1 MDGQTAFNLAI
12 GLISFLGGWVVK
24 NLQESMKAL
33 QETDERLAGKVQSIE
48 VLVAGQYIKRD
59 DFDKTVTALFA
70 KLDKIDAK
78 LDTKMSRD
86 DCDRHHGATGQ

>member
-33 QETDERLAGKVQSIE
+33 QETDERLAAKVQAIE
-48 VLVAGQYIKRD
+48 VLVAGQYIKRE
-59 DFDKTVTALFA
+59 DFDRTVAALFA
-70 KLDKIDAK
+70 KLDKIDGK
-78 LDTKMSRD
+78 LDMKANRA
-86 DCDRHHGATGQ
+86 DCPSGNHQ